1 VAKEESIVTVPV
13 TLWIVMAVGWCCD
26 VVISRAMQEEKDQ
39 SGNNE
44 TFPRKAAV
52 TKRSLQVS
60 IPALP
65 EEDETGSNDQTNK
78 VKSISQLIVKPTT
91 TTTTPVASAS
101 VGPVTSV
108 PQHLLAQQQ
117 ILSEQLMQKIQDETS
132 TAPATVPVKRPRGR
146 PPLSSKNKG

>member
-1 VAKEESIVTVPV
+1 
-13 TLWIVMAVGWCCD
+13 
-26 VVISRAMQEEKDQ
+26 MQEEKDQ

-44 TFPRKAAV
+44 TFPRKANV
-52 TKRSLQVS
+52 TKKSLQVS

-65 EEDETGSNDQTNK
+65 EEDEIGANDQANK

-132 TAPATVPVKRPRGR
+132 TAPTTVPVKRPRGR